1 MAGSDGAAAVRAAA
15 GTIDRLS
22 IDYATYVPT
31 GQFFLP
37 MAWRRR
43 ITGLQ
48 KAPLPIFFGVRRS

>member
-1 MAGSDGAAAVRAAA
+1 MAGSGGAAA
-15 GTIDRLS
+15 GTVDRLS

-37 MAWRRR
+37 MVWRRR

-48 KAPLPIFFGVRRS
+48 KAPLPIFFGVRKS